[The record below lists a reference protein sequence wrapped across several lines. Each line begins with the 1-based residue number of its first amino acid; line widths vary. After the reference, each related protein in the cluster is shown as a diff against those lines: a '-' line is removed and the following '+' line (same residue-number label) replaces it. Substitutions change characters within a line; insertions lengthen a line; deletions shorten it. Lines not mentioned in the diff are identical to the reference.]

1 MKKLSCCKDCSS
13 VLIKLLMPNVISG
26 LMSGVIF
33 GAVSVAMMLPMAF
46 PDKKAALLAAFID
59 RFAIGLV
66 IGCVNLPGW
75 PGWVIGLLFGAL
87 LSLPAAIIT
96 KSFEPI
102 VIIGA
107 AGGFIIGGM
116 IYGWR

>member
-1 MKKLSCCKDCSS
+1 MSNL
-13 VLIKLLMPNVISG
+13 ISG
-26 LMSGVIF
+26 LMSGIIF

-75 PGWVIGLLFGAL
+75 PGWGIGLLFGAL

-96 KSFEPI
+96 KSFAPI
-102 VIIGA
+102 FIICSAGVI
-107 AGGFIIGGM
+107 IIGG
-116 IYGWR
+116 IIRRCR